1 MDEQAQKQVKND
13 FSWKRY
19 FIVII
24 ISEIVTILINTIE
37 TYHMFTIPE
46 NTWPGRLS
54 SGLMIMMIIA
64 LNSSIIGIIS
74 IIEFIKYK
82 KYKCKGKNKVINI
95 IIAIL
100 SSILIAIGVYI
111 LNMRIEEI
119 LSSLLGGYK
128 IEEVP
133 PIDIIFLGIGIILIF
148 PVFKSKKIQ
157 E

>member
-1 MDEQAQKQVKND
+1 MM
-13 FSWKRY
+13 S
-19 FIVII
+19 
-24 ISEIVTILINTIE
+24 IE

-46 NTWPGRLS
+46 NAWPGRLS
-54 SGLMIMMIIA
+54 SGLTIMMILA
-64 LNSSIIGIIS
+64 LNSTIIGISS

-82 KYKCKGKNKVINI
+82 KYKGKGKNKVINI

-100 SSILIAIGVYI
+100 SSILIAIGVCI
-111 LNMRIEEI
+111 LNMRFEEI
-119 LSSLLGGYK
+119 LSSLLGGYR

-148 PVFKSKKIQ
+148 PVFKSKKIK

>member
-1 MDEQAQKQVKND
+1 MEEQAQKQVKKD

-24 ISEIVTILINTIE
+24 ISEIVTIIINTIE

-46 NTWPGRLS
+46 NAWPGRLS
-54 SGLMIMMIIA
+54 SGLTIMMILA
-64 LNSSIIGIIS
+64 LNSTIIGISS

-82 KYKCKGKNKVINI
+82 KYKGKGKNKVINI

-100 SSILIAIGVYI
+100 SSILIAIGVCI
-111 LNMRIEEI
+111 LNMRFEEI
-119 LSSLLGGYK
+119 LSSLLGGYR

-148 PVFKSKKIQ
+148 PVFKSKKIK